1 MGSAEIQD
9 RSLRTADYTVHSSS
23 PSYNIGNLV
32 AGACTTLQAGIPEVQ
47 VGDVTFAVPP
57 PALELG
63 LVVFPLRTD
72 AAGQAKA
79 RLCNASEAAIDPAN
93 MQTYTFL
100 VLR

>member
-1 MGSAEIQD
+1 
-9 RSLRTADYTVHSSS
+9 
-23 PSYNIGNLV
+23 
-32 AGACTTLQAGIPEVQ
+32 